1 MFDFAKRIKAAKQER
16 AELMLEAERTM
27 STAYEANKPL
37 TDDEKRR
44 DDEIGARVDALDD
57 EIRRLERVK
66 REDRKVALATDVEVD
81 RELAALR
88 GDPRGGF
95 RSLGEFARSVM
106 RAFAPGGAVDPR
118 LAQMQA
124 APTGYMQ
131 ESGGTAGEGYLVP
144 PQFRQ
149 EIYEVVFDD
158 EGLLATLAPEPTV
171 SNAVSY
177 IKDESTPWGASGV
190 QAYWRGEAQQ
200 MTASK
205 AAQQAG
211 LIQLHE
217 LYAFVLASD
226 ELLEDA
232 PRLGDRLTRKAGA
245 AIRWKAEEACMNG
258 NGLAKPLGWMVSAAL
273 VSVAKE
279 SGQAADTVNG
289 TNIAKM
295 YSRLLG
301 SGYARSMW
309 LINSDVLPA
318 LLNITV
324 GQQPVFV
331 PPASGF
337 TQAPGGF
344 LFGRPVRPSEHCATV
359 GDLGDIQF
367 IDPAGYLAANKTGG
381 VTFASSIHLYFDYG
395 LQAFRWTFRLGGQ
408 PALSAPVSPAKGSAT
423 KSHFV
428 ALAERA

>member
-1 MFDFAKRIKAAKQER
+1 MFDFSKRLKALKQER
-16 AELMLEAERTM
+16 SELMVEAERTLA
-27 STAYEANKPL
+27 TAVAAGKTL
-37 TDDEKRR
+37 TDDEKKR
-44 DDEIGARVDALDD
+44 DDAIAARVETLDD
-57 EIRRLERVK
+57 EIKRLERVK
-66 REDRKVALATDVEVD
+66 GEDRRVALATSVEGD
-81 RELAALR
+81 RELAALG

-106 RAFAPGGAVDPR
+106 RAYAPGASQDAR
-118 LAQMQA
+118 LAAIQA

-149 EIYEVVFDD
+149 EIYEVVFDE
-158 EGLLATLAPEPTV
+158 EGLLATLAPEPTT

-177 IKDESTPWGASGV
+177 VKDESTPWGATGV
-190 QAYWRGEAQQ
+190 QAYWRGEANQ

-211 LIQLHE
+211 IIQLHE

-232 PRLGDRLTRKAGA
+232 PRLTDRLTRKAGA

-258 NGLAKPLGWMVSAAL
+258 NGLARPLGWMSSAAL

-289 TNIAKM
+289 TNVAKM

-301 SGYARSMW
+301 GGYSRSLWM
-309 LINSDVLPA
+309 INSDVLPA
-318 LLNITV
+318 LLTITV
-324 GQQPVFV
+324 GQQPVYV

-367 IDPAGYLAANKTGG
+367 IDPAGYLASNKTGG
-381 VTFASSIHLYFDYG
+381 ISFASSIHLYFDYG

-408 PALSAPVSPAKGSAT
+408 PALSAPVSPAKGSNT